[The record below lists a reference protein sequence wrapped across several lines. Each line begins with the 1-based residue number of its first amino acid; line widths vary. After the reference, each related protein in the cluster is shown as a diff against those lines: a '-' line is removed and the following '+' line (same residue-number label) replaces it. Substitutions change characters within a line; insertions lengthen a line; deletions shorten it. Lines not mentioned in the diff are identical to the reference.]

1 MAPTSRATGLRKRQ
15 AIHSASR
22 TMFVW
27 VAVASIA
34 VSFLL
39 VGAQFLYTQFM
50 FNNKVLAAKD
60 KAARTLSED
69 KENIEKL
76 KENFGPLDAG
86 TNKNVSSAKVLSA
99 LPSELDT
106 SAFGTSL
113 QQIIAP
119 RSGVTLEAVTINQNQ
134 EGDDTQSSPSATPQE
149 IPVSVTVSGQYDQI
163 SEFIKDLELTIRP
176 IKIRTVNVTGSDS
189 NTRAAIE
196 MTTYYQPAK
205 KVELKKQ
212 EVKQ

>member
-1 MAPTSRATGLRKRQ
+1 MAPINRATGLRKRQ

-39 VGAQFLYTQFM
+39 VGAQFLYSQFM
-50 FNNKVLAAKD
+50 FNNKVLSAKD
-60 KAARTLSED
+60 KAARTLAED
-69 KENIEKL
+69 KDNVEKL

-86 TNKNVSSAKVLSA
+86 TNKNVNSAKVLSA

-119 RSGVTLEAVTINQNQ
+119 RSGVTLESVAINQNQ
-134 EGDDTQSSPSATPQE
+134 AGVDIQVSSEPTPQE
-149 IPVSVTVSGQYDQI
+149 IAVSVTVSGQYDQI
-163 SEFIKDLELTIRP
+163 GEFVKDLELTIRP
-176 IKIRTVNVTGSDS
+176 IKVRTISVTGSDS
-189 NTRAAIE
+189 NTRAALEII
-196 MTTYYQPAK
+196 TYYQPAK
-205 KVELKKQ
+205 KVELRKQ
-212 EVKQ
+212 EIKQ